1 MSEEEQQQICAQT
14 LHKHREAKKTLAC
27 LRAKAREMVE
37 SMRLVMRALAKDGCA
52 GRVVE
57 NELLVFV
64 NAVNHS
70 THVIWPSKEDLCQ
83 LFSEQET
90 VRKDIRVLEAELRDM
105 GYSDYI
111 KP

>member
-1 MSEEEQQQICAQT
+1 
-14 LHKHREAKKTLAC
+14 
-27 LRAKAREMVE
+27 
-37 SMRLVMRALAKDGCA
+37 MRAFAKDGCA

-57 NELLVFV
+57 NELLVYV
-64 NAVNHS
+64 DDLGHS
-70 THVIWPSKEDLCQ
+70 MPVIWPSKEDLCQ

-90 VRKDIRVLEAELRDM
+90 AQNDIRVLEAELRDM